1 MGYQYENLSEDT
13 FEKLVVQ
20 ISKIH
25 FGSGVKP
32 FAKGPDGGRDAFFN
46 GKADNYP
53 SKSEPWNGKIV
64 IQAKHTDYSTASF
77 SDKKFSSNAKTSIIS
92 KEIHSINKLI
102 ENNNLDYYILFS
114 NRSLAA
120 QMEKII
126 SERISSETDL
136 PQNKIAII
144 GKEEMDSVLESYPE
158 LKKIFKE
165 LLPITPLSF
174 SPEEMAKIVFGIKDV
189 LTQKNKN
196 NTLLPSKRTKF
207 DRKNEINK
215 LSIPYANKIR
225 KEALPFH
232 YIFNTFLQNPINEEV
247 SKAYYDTI
255 FELQSLII
263 TYREEFDKFEK
274 IIDSICHHLYS
285 KNSFLN
291 TNKRTTRI
299 IVELM
304 YYNCDIGE
312 SEDD

>member
-20 ISKIH
+20 ISKIY

-77 SDKKFSSNAKTSIIS
+77 SDKKFSSDTKTSIIS
-92 KEIHSINKLI
+92 KEINSINNLI

-120 QMEKII
+120 QMEKKI
-126 SERISSETDL
+126 SELISSKTNL
-136 PQNKIAII
+136 LQNRIAII

-158 LKKIFKE
+158 LKNIFKE

-174 SPEEMAKIVFGIKDV
+174 SAEEMAKIVFGIKDV
-189 LTQKNKN
+189 LTENIKS

-207 DRKNEINK
+207 DRKNEINN
-215 LSIPYANKIR
+215 LSIPYARKI
-225 KEALPFH
+225 KKQALPFH
-232 YIFNTFLQNPINEEV
+232 SIFTTFLQNPINEEV

-285 KNSFLN
+285 KNSFLS

-312 SEDD
+312 REDD